1 MTGFTKGNFTNQSGR
16 ASSCTRMFGKKKD
29 EQLIASVS
37 GHRSTA
43 IHNYKHISDELCK
56 DLSDAIQGNSV
67 KNDERV
73 VCESVLNPTSIKKQ
87 CESDSDGD
95 VFQSETKELRTPL
108 KKKK

>member
-1 MTGFTKGNFTNQSGR
+1 MYSRLCKIAGFTKGNFTKQSGR

-37 GHRSTA
+37 DHCSTA

-67 KNDERV
+67 KNDENV
-73 VCESVLNPTSIKKQ
+73 YVNLYQIQ
-87 CESDSDGD
+87 
-95 VFQSETKELRTPL
+95 LPL
-108 KKKK
+108 KSNVSQIRMAMCFNLKQKN